1 MEQHR
6 RLRSWSLAL
15 PGLAVVAVLI
25 GALTLSLTSDL
36 VGDDVQRGE
45 SAPARLGDLGDVA
58 RSGEARSPDADAD
71 AARALPARRARSVV
85 VPEAPVW
92 ARLPS
97 GVRVPVRAVGTRED
111 GLLDVPEDVRTA
123 GWWQGGSR
131 IGDPFGSILIAAH
144 VDSTSQGLGPY
155 AELLEARPGQRVTVR
170 SASLEQ
176 LFVVRS
182 LRLLPQGP
190 LTDRQWLFSPDGP
203 RRLTLVTCA
212 PPFDP
217 ARGGY
222 QNLAVVTALPLA
234 DPVRKAE

>member
-1 MEQHR
+1 MDHDR
-6 RLRSWSLAL
+6 RQSRSLTLLSV
-15 PGLAVVAVLI
+15 AVVVALFA
-25 GALTLSLTSDL
+25 ALTLSQKSDQS
-36 VGDDVQRGE
+36 VSGGRGE
-45 SAPARLGDLGDVA
+45 GATATLRDGENNVEQGDGT
-58 RSGEARSPDADAD
+58 DAQ
-71 AARALPARRARSVV
+71 RAVPARRATSVI
-85 VPEAPVW
+85 VPEAPRS

-97 GVRVPVRAVGTRED
+97 GLVVPVRAVGTRKD

-123 GWWQGGSR
+123 GWWKGGSR
-131 IGDPFGSILIAAH
+131 IGDPFGSTLLAAH
-144 VDSTSQGLGPY
+144 VDSASQGLGPY
-155 AELLEARPGQRVTVR
+155 AELLKVRAGQEVTVT
-170 SASLEQ
+170 SAGLEQ
-176 LFVVRS
+176 VFVVRS

-190 LTDRQWLFSPDGP
+190 LTDKRWLFAPHGS